1 MPSSS
6 KIIGIVVVLVVL
18 IAAGYVVRTRFGS
31 AYTPSYQPPAVEA
44 PGRGVVGTA
53 KTDTDTYDVQI
64 VYTNDGYVP
73 KDIVIKKGTRVRFL
87 NESIDDTWPASGIH
101 PTHTLYPE
109 KEPTDCLGSS
119 FDSCASLA
127 PGKFFDYTFNYVG
140 KWPFHDHLHGY
151 NTGTIVVEET

>member
-1 MPSSS
+1 MSS
-6 KIIGIVVVLVVL
+6 KILGIVVVLIIL
-18 IAAGYVVRTRFGS
+18 IAVGYGVHTRFG
-31 AYTPSYQPPAVEA
+31 ATARTSYKAPATEA
-44 PGRGVVGTA
+44 PGRGVVGNA
-53 KTDTDTYDVQI
+53 KTDTDSYDVQI
-64 VYTNDGYVP
+64 VYTNTGFVP

-119 FDSCASLA
+119 FDSCASLSA
-127 PGKFFDYTFNYVG
+127 GTFFDYTFNYVG

-151 NTGTIVVEET
+151 NTGEIVVEEK